1 MFCRPCVCRRHGA
14 EWISSLFYILSLVAI
29 FLDQCCAVIYERH
42 IIHVP
47 LYVHVVHHHHH
58 RQPKADK
65 LRQVPQFRPLPALP
79 SPHHSEQL
87 NQNPHGVQI
96 LQPRHP
102 QQQLSQH
109 PQQYPQQQLSQQQ
122 LSQHPQQQ
130 LSQHPQQYPQQQ
142 LSQQQ
147 LSQHPQQLSQHP
159 QQLSQHP
166 QQLSQHPQQ
175 QHPQQYSQQHPQ
187 KYQQK
192 VQNPHADA
200 QWLHPAQLTQLS
212 PIGHSQRVQKPS
224 DPAQGK
230 LKKKPRPGARQVA
243 PRPLGAP
250 PYRRPAAYRGPPTVR
265 YVARHR
271 TPPANDLSSY
281 WYAYG

>member
-14 EWISSLFYILSLVAI
+14 EWISSLFYSS
-29 FLDQCCAVIYERH
+29 ERH

-96 LQPRHP
+96 LQPHHP

-109 PQQYPQQQLSQQQ
+109 PQQYPQQQLSQ
-122 LSQHPQQQ
+122 
-130 LSQHPQQYPQQQ
+130 
-142 LSQQQ
+142 
-147 LSQHPQQLSQHP
+147 

-224 DPAQGK
+224 DPAQAK